1 MKQQLAII
9 NDNFLTDSH
18 IASLFSLWI
27 EYNKV
32 HWLGANVKSDNPLHR
47 LMKKTK
53 PNNVV
58 SGATAWYNIRPINPV
73 EHSDID
79 SYCENT
85 THPIKPPEN
94 TFLYYLKEASS
105 GGELHLENGEIIN
118 CVRNRLIKFPA
129 DVRHRVSQYEG
140 NRVSIG
146 IIWWYDTPF
155 AKNAKRNNWLVLE
168 RPWE

>member
-1 MKQQLAII
+1 MIQIT
-9 NDNFLTDSH
+9 DNFLDDKHYNDLT
-18 IASLFSLWI
+18 SLHI
-27 EYNKV
+27 EYSKV
-32 HWLGANVKSDNPLHR
+32 HWYGESCSPLNSLQKLISLTHYSDNL
-47 LMKKTK
+47 
-53 PNNVV
+53 

-79 SYCENT
+79 SYCEKT

-129 DVRHRVSQYEG
+129 KLRHRVRKMQERIIGWYWKGRG
-140 NRVSIG
+140 N
-146 IIWWYDTPF
+146 
-155 AKNAKRNNWLVLE
+155 NQN
-168 RPWE
+168 

>member
-79 SYCENT
+79 SYCEKT

-129 DVRHRVSQYEG
+129 DLRHRVSQYEG